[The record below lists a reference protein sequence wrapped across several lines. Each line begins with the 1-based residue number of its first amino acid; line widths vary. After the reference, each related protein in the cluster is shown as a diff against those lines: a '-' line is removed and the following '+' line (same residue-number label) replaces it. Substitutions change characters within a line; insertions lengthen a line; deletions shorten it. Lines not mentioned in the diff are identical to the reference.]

1 MFQTLLNSS
10 REMNLFHRKDS
21 KMLLQREWW
30 LCGLKQQSLKKS
42 FVIAGYDGELCQID
56 EDECIGEP
64 CMHGATCVDE
74 GPMKYRCECPRDEET
89 GIDIYFGKL
98 IFPIISLLRS
108 VGY

>member
-1 MFQTLLNSS
+1 
-10 REMNLFHRKDS
+10 
-21 KMLLQREWW
+21 
-30 LCGLKQQSLKKS
+30 
-42 FVIAGYDGELCQID
+42 
-56 EDECIGEP
+56 
-64 CMHGATCVDE
+64 MHGATCVDE